1 MEHLQMSSIEE
12 TDDFASNV
20 SFSALLMSEDTLGGG
35 EDEMAELSGGENVV
49 GPLFEIGK
57 ENIVSGRND
66 SAFID
71 SSDELDNNLLASVIV
86 NDLKL
91 TDVVVLLHDT
101 EEFDKNLGDRLQEN
115 LLLSFSLSI
124 DNSSKSIRQDV
135 DLNHFV
141 DNK

>member
-1 MEHLQMSSIEE
+1 
-12 TDDFASNV
+12 
-20 SFSALLMSEDTLGGG
+20 
-35 EDEMAELSGGENVV
+35 MAELSGGENVG
-49 GPLFEIGK
+49 GPLFEIGE

-66 SAFID
+66 STFVD
-71 SSDELDNNLLASVIV
+71 SSDEFDNNLLASVIV
-86 NDLKL
+86 DDLKL

-101 EEFDKNLGDRLQEN
+101 EEFDKNLGGRLQEN